1 MQYEV
6 YSQIYNQQTQ
16 FDCKVKA
23 DQFDTLE
30 NYVGA
35 INPFQIYIYDYEQFF
50 SFSSD
55 TINVIIILI
64 DIFTTTQ

>member
-6 YSQIYNQQTQ
+6 HSQIYNQQTQ
-16 FDCKVKA
+16 FDCKVKT

-30 NYVGA
+30 NYVGS

-50 SFSSD
+50 SFSS

-64 DIFTTTQ
+64 DIFTTTE